1 MAHRIPLAPRPGETK
16 EEYALREIADI
27 QKNLRFY
34 RMAGIV
40 FMIVKVLLIG
50 GILAAYIFGQG

>member
-1 MAHRIPLAPRPGETK
+1 MAYRIPVPPIPGETE

-34 RMAGIV
+34 RIAGVV
-40 FMIVKVLLIG
+40 FMVVKVLLIG
-50 GILAAYIFGQG
+50 GILAAYIFGQR